1 MIEEKRNYLKE
12 FYDKKDNINYE
23 EILRK
28 TNNANENEINTIKKE
43 IANLQNI
50 LNEKTNELHLELDKS
65 YQGSYTPT
73 NKRIVLRYN
82 GRSGVFDFDL
92 QSGARVII
100 DEENDTIYTI
110 DTKSGGVK
118 VVVGYSYENALI
130 FVKEY
135 KYSINNDN
143 TFIKVTPQNTY
154 TISFMN
160 KDVYK
165 FNLKDNC
172 INVCDYTYYVTNVL
186 DKVKNNEFI
195 NEFYSTDYKGKLN
208 LCELRKCNLKNK
220 SFEIIIKQAPTEIV
234 DQLLSLETEEPTP
247 IHKILGISLDTYKS
261 AIQRGI
267 IKYVYDN
274 RAYISG
280 DKATIF
286 NKTESEWLD
295 LIEELKQYEEDL
307 EFYKIN
313 YNRYSYCNYGSSLL
327 STILEVYTSNLHLQ
341 EYYTLGKLINYVVN
355 ETINQGYTSIINF
368 LQELRDYIS
377 MCKGLGVKPT
387 LYSSYLKQ
395 THDITSR
402 NYQIKVESEK
412 EEIFSGRYKDFKPY
426 KTENYIVVA
435 PKETK
440 DLQEEG
446 SRLNHCV
453 ASYIKRV
460 IDGQC
465 LIYFL
470 RKQDKQE
477 ESLITLEV
485 KDNAIVQVKGSHNRR
500 PSEEERKALEEFAKD
515 RKLGVRF

>member
-28 TNNANENEINTIKKE
+28 TNNANENEINAIKKE
-43 IANLQNI
+43 IAKLQNT

-82 GRSGVFDFDL
+82 GRSGIFDFDL
-92 QSGARVII
+92 QSGARVIT
-100 DEENDTIYTI
+100 EENDTIYSI
-110 DTKSGGVK
+110 DTKVGQVK
-118 VVVGYSYENALI
+118 VIVGYSYENALI
-130 FVKEY
+130 FIKEY

-143 TFIKVTPQNTY
+143 TLIKTTPQNTY

-160 KDVYK
+160 NDKYK
-165 FNLKDNC
+165 FNLRNNC
-172 INVCDYTYYVTNVL
+172 ISACENYGYTLTSVL
-186 DKVKNNEFI
+186 GSVKNNEFV
-195 NEFYSTDYKGKLN
+195 NEFYNTDYKGKLS
-208 LCELRKCNLKNK
+208 LYDLRNSNLKNK
-220 SFEIIIKQAPTEIV
+220 SFEIIIKQAPIEIV
-234 DQLLSLETEEPTP
+234 DQLLDLRIEEPIP
-247 IHKILGISLDTYKS
+247 IHKILGINLDTYKS

-274 RAYISG
+274 IRYISG
-280 DKATIF
+280 DLKIKF

-307 EFYKIN
+307 EFYKID
-313 YNRYSYCNYGSSLL
+313 YKYSYYSGGSLL
-327 STILEVYTSNLHLQ
+327 NTILEIYSSNHHLQ
-341 EYYTLGKLINYVVN
+341 ENYSLGKLINYVVN
-355 ETINQGYTSIINF
+355 ETINQGYTSVRSF
-368 LQELRDYIS
+368 LNELRDYIS

-412 EEIFSGRYKDFKPY
+412 EEIFASRYKDFKPY
-426 KTENYIVVA
+426 KTEDYIIIA

-470 RKQDKQE
+470 RKQDKEE
-477 ESLITLEV
+477 ESLITLEI

-500 PSEEERKALEEFAKD
+500 PSEEERKALEQFAKD

>member
-12 FYDKKDNINYE
+12 FYDKKGDINYE

-28 TNNANENEINTIKKE
+28 TNNANENEINAIKKE
-43 IANLQNI
+43 IAKLQNT

-82 GRSGVFDFDL
+82 GRSGIFDFDL
-92 QSGARVII
+92 QSGAKVIT
-100 DEENDTIYTI
+100 DEENDTIYSI
-110 DTKSGGVK
+110 DTKVGQVK

-130 FVKEY
+130 FIKEY

-143 TFIKVTPQNTY
+143 TLIKTTPQNTY

-160 KDVYK
+160 NDKYK
-165 FNLKDNC
+165 FNLRNNC
-172 INVCDYTYYVTNVL
+172 ISACESYGYTLTSVL
-186 DKVKNNEFI
+186 GSVKNNEFV
-195 NEFYSTDYKGKLN
+195 NEFYNTDYKGKLS
-208 LCELRKCNLKNK
+208 LYDLRSNNLKNK

-234 DQLLSLETEEPTP
+234 DHLLDLRIEEPTP
-247 IHKILGISLDTYKS
+247 IHKILGINLDTYKS

-274 RAYISG
+274 KEYISG
-280 DKATIF
+280 SKATIF

-307 EFYKIN
+307 EFYKID
-313 YNRYSYCNYGSSLL
+313 YKSYYSGGSLL
-327 STILEVYTSNLHLQ
+327 GTILDVYTSNPYLQ
-341 EYYTLGKLINYVVN
+341 QNYTLGKLINYVVN
-355 ETINQGYTSIINF
+355 ETINQGYTSIRNF
-368 LQELRDYIS
+368 LTELRDYIS

-412 EEIFSGRYKDFKPY
+412 EEIFASRYKDFKPY
-426 KTENYIVVA
+426 KTEDYIIIA

-500 PSEEERKALEEFAKD
+500 PSDEERKALEQFAKD

>member
-1 MIEEKRNYLKE
+1 MEEKRNYLKE
-12 FYDKKDNINYE
+12 FFDKKDNINYE

-28 TNNANENEINTIKKE
+28 TNNANENEINAIKKE
-43 IANLQNI
+43 IAKLQNT

-92 QSGARVII
+92 QSGARVMNN
-100 DEENDTIYTI
+100 EENDTIYTI
-110 DTKSGGVK
+110 DTKVGEVK

-130 FVKEY
+130 FIKDY

-143 TFIKVTPQNTY
+143 TFIKITPQNTY

-160 KDVYK
+160 NDIYK
-165 FNLKDNC
+165 FNLKDNY
-172 INVCDYTYYVTNVL
+172 ISKYDSYTYSIRSILDNVK
-186 DKVKNNEFI
+186 DNEFV
-195 NEFYSTDYKGKLN
+195 NEFYNTNYKGKLSLYDLRNNN
-208 LCELRKCNLKNK
+208 LNNK
-220 SFEIIIKQAPTEIV
+220 SFEIIIKQAPTEII
-234 DQLLSLETEEPTP
+234 DQLLNSKIKEPTP

-274 RAYISG
+274 IRYISG
-280 DKATIF
+280 DLKVKF

-307 EFYKIN
+307 EFYKID
-313 YNRYSYCNYGSSLL
+313 YKYSYYSDSSLL
-327 STILEVYTSNLHLQ
+327 NTILEFYTSNIYLQ
-341 EYYTLGKLINYVVN
+341 EYYTLSKLINYVVN
-355 ETINQGYTSIINF
+355 ETINQGYTSIRNF
-368 LQELRDYIS
+368 LSELRDYLS
-377 MCKGLGVKPT
+377 MCKSLGVKPT

-412 EEIFSGRYKDFKPY
+412 EEIFASRYKDFKPY
-426 KTENYIVVA
+426 KTEDYIIIA

-485 KDNAIVQVKGSHNRR
+485 KDNSIVQVRGSHNRK
-500 PSEEERKALEEFAKD
+500 PSEEERKALEQFAKD

>member
-1 MIEEKRNYLKE
+1 MEEKRNYLKE
-12 FYDKKDNINYE
+12 FFDKKDNINYE

-28 TNNANENEINTIKKE
+28 TNNANENEINAIKKE
-43 IANLQNI
+43 IAKLQNT

-82 GRSGVFDFDL
+82 GRSGSFDFDL
-92 QSGARVII
+92 QSGARII
-100 DEENDTIYTI
+100 NNEENDTIYTI
-110 DTKSGGVK
+110 DTKVGEVK
-118 VVVGYSYENALI
+118 VVIGYSYENALI
-130 FVKEY
+130 FIKKY

-143 TFIKVTPQNTY
+143 TFIKTIPQNTY
-154 TISFMN
+154 IISFMISN
-160 KDVYK
+160 QIYE
-165 FNLKDNC
+165 FNLRTDTIRMYNIDSYSLTDTLRNVKDN
-172 INVCDYTYYVTNVL
+172 
-186 DKVKNNEFI
+186 EFV
-195 NEFYSTDYKGKLN
+195 NEFYNTDYKGKLSLYDLRYNN
-208 LCELRKCNLKNK
+208 LNSK
-220 SFEIIIKQAPTEIV
+220 SFEIIIKQAPSEIV
-234 DQLLSLETEEPTP
+234 DQLLALKIDEPTP

-274 RAYISG
+274 IRYISG
-280 DKATIF
+280 DLKVKF

-307 EFYKIN
+307 EFYKID
-313 YNRYSYCNYGSSLL
+313 YKYSYYKGGSLL
-327 STILEVYTSNLHLQ
+327 NTILEFYSSNLYLQ
-341 EYYTLGKLINYVVN
+341 ENYTLSKLINYVVN
-355 ETINQGYTSIINF
+355 ETINQGYTSIRNF
-368 LQELRDYIS
+368 LSELRDYLS
-377 MCKGLGVKPT
+377 MCKSLGVKPT

-412 EEIFSGRYKDFKPY
+412 EEIFSDRYKDFKPY
-426 KTENYIVVA
+426 KTENYIVIA

-485 KDNAIVQVKGSHNRR
+485 KDNAIVQVRGSHNRK
-500 PSEEERKALEEFAKD
+500 PSDEERKALEQFAKD

>member
-1 MIEEKRNYLKE
+1 MTKKTILITRK
-12 FYDKKDNINYE
+12 FYK
-23 EILRK
+23 K
-28 TNNANENEINTIKKE
+28 TNNANENEINAIKKE
-43 IANLQNI
+43 IAKLQNT

-82 GRSGVFDFDL
+82 GRSGRFDFDL
-92 QSGARVII
+92 QSGARVIV
-100 DEENDTIYTI
+100 DEENDTIYSI
-110 DTKSGGVK
+110 DTKIGDVR

-130 FVKEY
+130 FIKEY

-143 TFIKVTPQNTY
+143 TLIKTTPQNTFV
-154 TISFMN
+154 ISFMN
-160 KDVYK
+160 NDKYK
-165 FNLKDNC
+165 FNLRNNTISEVDTYSYSYSLTNTLRYVKDN
-172 INVCDYTYYVTNVL
+172 
-186 DKVKNNEFI
+186 EFV
-195 NEFYSTDYKGKLN
+195 NEFYNTDYKGKLS
-208 LCELRKCNLKNK
+208 LDELRGRNLKNK
-220 SFEIIIKQAPTEIV
+220 SFEIIIKQAPIEIV
-234 DQLLSLETEEPTP
+234 DQLLGLKIDEPTP

-274 RAYISG
+274 EEYISG
-280 DKATIF
+280 EHKYKF

-307 EFYKIN
+307 EFYKID
-313 YNRYSYCNYGSSLL
+313 YKYSYYSSGSLL
-327 STILEVYTSNLHLQ
+327 NTILDFYTSYTNLQ

-355 ETINQGYTSIINF
+355 ETINQGYTSIRNF
-368 LQELRDYIS
+368 MQELRDYIS

-402 NYQIKVESEK
+402 NYNIKVENEK
-412 EEIFSGRYKDFKPY
+412 EEVFSDRYKDFKPY
-426 KTENYIVVA
+426 KTEKYIVIA

-470 RKQDKQE
+470 RKQDKEE

-500 PSEEERKALEEFAKD
+500 PSDEERKALEQFAKD